1 VARGARAEPGQRL
14 GQVTFT
20 WAHYRIDPGV
30 LTFGLRTQIV
40 FAAVGAYLLFPAER
54 PVIRSLA
61 YLGGIL
67 AVGVGTSGAVLLGEE
82 PLGAAR
88 VSGIVLSIASGL
100 FFAGYGLSVRKFLGG
115 VRSILAFAA
124 ISQITAA
131 AMVTLM
137 LLFGERS
144 GAVVL
149 DLPADQILLLL
160 LSAVIGIAI
169 GHVLYY
175 ASLARLGVAVTA
187 SVLQLQPFLVAVGSA
202 MLFGERLV
210 AAQWTGGGIA
220 VAGAVLILT
229 AQRRLAARRK
239 KGRPSGESRP

>member
-1 VARGARAEPGQRL
+1 VLLLAARRGSLPKGLWRAALVPSLVNAL

-131 AMVTLM
+131 SWM
-137 LLFGERS
+137 
-144 GAVVL
+144 
-149 DLPADQILLLL
+149 
-160 LSAVIGIAI
+160 SAT
-169 GHVLYY
+169 
-175 ASLARLGVAVTA
+175 SM
-187 SVLQLQPFLVAVGSA
+187 P
-202 MLFGERLV
+202 E
-210 AAQWTGGGIA
+210 
-220 VAGAVLILT
+220 
-229 AQRRLAARRK
+229 
-239 KGRPSGESRP
+239 

>member
-1 VARGARAEPGQRL
+1 VPSLVNSL
-14 GQVTFT
+14 GQIAFT
-20 WAHYRIDPGV
+20 LAHYRIDPGV

-40 FAAVGAYLLFPAER
+40 FAAVGAFLLFPSER
-54 PVIRSLA
+54 PVIRSIA
-61 YLGGIL
+61 FLGGIL
-67 AVGVGTSGAVLLGEE
+67 AVSLGTTGAVLLGEE

-88 VSGIVLSIASGL
+88 VSGIVLSIAAGL
-100 FFAGYGLSVRKFLGG
+100 CFACYGLSVRRFLAD
-115 VRSILAFAA
+115 VRSIYAFAA

-131 AMVTLM
+131 AMVVLM
-137 LLFGERS
+137 IAFGERS

-149 DLPADQILLLL
+149 DLPPDQVLLLL
-160 LSAVIGIAI
+160 LSAVAGIAL
-169 GHVLYY
+169 GHVFYY

-229 AQRRLAARRK
+229 AQQRLATRRE
-239 KGRPSGESRP
+239 KGRPSEESRP